1 MALSRFLALITI
13 GIFLSFAT
21 TAAQQDTVPRVLI
34 VNAHPDDESGC
45 AATVYKI
52 THDLG
57 GIVDIVLVTNGEGGY
72 KYSTLAEDIYNAELT
87 DEKVGRDLLP
97 TIRKKE
103 LMAGG
108 EIIGLHKY
116 FFLDNLDHIYTQN
129 VDSVLKYVWD
139 VATIKNRL
147 REIIT
152 AGNYD
157 YIFCLLPTE
166 DTHGHHK
173 GTTILT
179 LETVQQ
185 LPQGTNRPVVLGI
198 SVSSNSDTNSTAFS
212 GLKGYPVTRIS
223 SGKPAVY
230 FDRTKKF
237 GFRNQLNYKI
247 IVNWLIAEHKSQ
259 GTMQMYMNQG
269 DRENFW
275 FFDINDPSELPEL
288 EKLFER
294 LNTVTFRSRTY

>member
-1 MALSRFLALITI
+1 MILAALCMLAIA
-13 GIFLSFAT
+13 GT
-21 TAAQQDTVPRVLI
+21 TKAQQDSSIRVLI

-45 AATVYKI
+45 AATVYKV

-57 GIVDIVLVTNGEGGY
+57 GTVDITLITNGEGGY
-72 KYSTLAEDIYNAELT
+72 KYSTLAEDIYGMELT
-87 DEKVGRDLLP
+87 DEKVGRDHLP

-103 LMAGG
+103 MMAGG
-108 EIIGLHKY
+108 DIIGLHKY
-116 FFLDNLDHIYTQN
+116 FFLDNLDHKYTQN

-139 VATIKNRL
+139 IASIKKRL
-147 REIIT
+147 KEIIT
-152 AGNYD
+152 TGNYD

-173 GTTILT
+173 GATILT
-179 LETVQQ
+179 LETVKDI
-185 LPQGTNRPVVLGI
+185 PISTRPIVLGV
-198 SVSSNSDTNSTAFS
+198 SGSSNSDTTIFTFT
-212 GLKGYPVTRIS
+212 GLKGYPITAVTT
-223 SGKPAVY
+223 GKPTVS

-259 GTMQMYMNQG
+259 GTMQLFMNQG
-269 DRENFW
+269 DNENFW
-275 FFDINDPSELPEL
+275 FFDINDSSKLPAL
-288 EKLFER
+288 EQLFER